1 MTKKRKKKI
10 DAMPSKLRE
19 ELLIIVQDVIAL
31 RLSWYDIISME
42 WLPWRRRIR
51 KGKIRIIFCKKNG
64 RGEIQKIDF
73 RGDVYKWL

>member
-31 RLSWYDIISME
+31 RL
-42 WLPWRRRIR
+42 L
-51 KGKIRIIFCKKNG
+51 
-64 RGEIQKIDF
+64 
-73 RGDVYKWL
+73 